1 MNAVMLLAA
10 KANDSGR
17 LAETLPPQSSQAT

>member
-17 LAETLPPQSSQAT
+17 LAEALPPQSSQAT